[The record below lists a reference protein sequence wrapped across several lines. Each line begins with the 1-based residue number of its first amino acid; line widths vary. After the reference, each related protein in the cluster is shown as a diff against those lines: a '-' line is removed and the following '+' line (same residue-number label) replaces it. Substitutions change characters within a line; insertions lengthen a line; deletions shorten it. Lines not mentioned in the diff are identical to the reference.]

1 MGTARRVAGLYIA
14 LMEALGMFV
23 IAAISV
29 VAILQ
34 VFFRYVVGA
43 SLFWSE
49 ELMLFMMAWSAFALA
64 GLAYSRGEML
74 GLTLVVD
81 ALPHRLRLVATGLV
95 RIAIIGFLLVV
106 AWYGFDFAWRTR
118 FDYATALRVPMVWI
132 HMCVPVGCVLMALHV
147 VASFFVGEGDP
158 PHESTNEG
166 MI

>member
-1 MGTARRVAGLYIA
+1 MGTARRVAAFYISA
-14 LMEALGMFV
+14 TEALGIFV

-49 ELMLFMMAWSAFALA
+49 ELMRYMMAWSAFLLA

-81 ALPHRLRLVATGLV
+81 ALPRRLQLIATALV
-95 RIAIIGFLLVV
+95 RLAIIGFLLVV
-106 AWYGFDFAWRTR
+106 AWYGYDFAWRTR
-118 FDYATALRVPMVWI
+118 FDYAIALRVPMLWI
-132 HMCVPVGCVLMALHV
+132 HMCVPVGCVLMAIHV
-147 VASFFVGEGDP
+147 FASFFVDHGEP
-158 PHESTNEG
+158 PHEGTNEG

>member
-1 MGTARRVAGLYIA
+1 MGTAKRIAALYIA
-14 LMEALGMFV
+14 LMEALGILV
-23 IAAISV
+23 IAGISV
-29 VAILQ
+29 LAILQ

-81 ALPHRLRLVATGLV
+81 ALPHWPRLIATSLV
-95 RIAIIGFLLVV
+95 RVVIIGFLLVV

-132 HMCVPVGCVLMALHV
+132 HMCVPVGCILMALHV
-147 VASFFVGEGDP
+147 VASFFVGEGDAP
-158 PHESTNEG
+158 DEGINEG